1 MQAARKTVDCL
12 LIEGYRLTT
21 AEILYH
27 FPDHP
32 SLLQSFVWQDYDLA
46 PKFPVL
52 TKFLD
57 FWKANLD
64 GKVHSVKMA
73 AQEIVTG
80 NEMRFAAAQL
90 YLH

>member
-1 MQAARKTVDCL
+1 MQATRNTVDRK

-57 FWKANLD
+57 FWEANLD
-64 GKVHSVKMA
+64 DKLHSVKMA

-90 YLH
+90 RLH

>member
-1 MQAARKTVDCL
+1 MQANTKSVNLL

-27 FPDHP
+27 FPDYP

-46 PKFPVL
+46 PRFPEL

-57 FWKANLD
+57 FWEANLD
-64 GKVHSVKMA
+64 GKLHSVKMA
-73 AQEIVTG
+73 AHELVTG